1 MFDWNDLSAFLAV
14 ARCGSTL
21 AAARQ
26 LGVNQ
31 TTIARRTAAL
41 ETALGAQLFE
51 RRADGY
57 RLTEQGRALIAR
69 AEAIEREATGIVSL
83 AETWRRTATGTVRLT
98 TTDTMLALVVAPA
111 VRDIQAAHPGLAIEL
126 IADDRLLD
134 LMRGEADVAIRA
146 GAPPQ
151 ADGLVRLRLPDTV
164 WGLYCSADY
173 AERHGLPERIE
184 DLGLHRLVLGD
195 RAIARLGGLRWL
207 AEAAPDAEVAIRCNT
222 VPNLVA
228 AVRSG
233 LGISALPAIAAAAH
247 GLLRCLPNVAEFRG
261 ELWLLYPE
269 TLRNAAHIRLF
280 VDEMVPR
287 IRAAR
292 HLIEGRTADENA
304 TASAR

>member
-1 MFDWNDLSAFLAV
+1 MFDWNDLSSFLGV
-14 ARCGSTL
+14 VRGGSTL

-26 LGVNQ
+26 LAVNQ
-31 TTIARRTAAL
+31 TTIARRIAAL
-41 ETALGAQLFE
+41 ETALGTQLFE

-57 RLTEQGRALIAR
+57 RLTEQGRALVAH
-69 AEAIEREATGIVSL
+69 AEAIEREAVGIISL
-83 AETWRRTATGTVRLT
+83 SETWRRAAKATVRLT
-98 TTDTMLALVVAPA
+98 TTDTMLSLVVAPA
-111 VRDIQAAHPGLAIEL
+111 VREVQAAHPGLAIEL

-146 GAPPQ
+146 GARPL
-151 ADGLVRLRLPDTV
+151 ARGLVRLRLPDTV

-173 AERHGLPERIE
+173 AERNGLPRRRE
-184 DLGLHRLVLGD
+184 DLATHRLVLGD

-233 LGISALPAIAAAAH
+233 LGISAVPAIAAASH
-247 GLLRCLPNVAEFRG
+247 GLLRCLPDVAAFRG

-269 TLRNAAHIRLF
+269 SLRNAPHIRLF

-292 HLIEGRTADENA
+292 HLIEGRTAGVDA
-304 TASAR
+304 GISTG